1 MKKLVFT
8 ALVVVAFSGTA
19 MAKTGEVKQN
29 SKSEIK
35 KEVVVEQD
43 CSLAR
48 FVAYVDAR
56 NVGFTHEQA
65 TAASYS
71 VYFMCLG
78 VQEASIS
85 Q

>member
-1 MKKLVFT
+1 MKKLVFNVL
-8 ALVVVAFSGTA
+8 AVVAFIGVA
-19 MAKTGEVKQN
+19 MAKTEEVKQN

-43 CSLAR
+43 CNLAR

-78 VQEASIS
+78 IQEASIS